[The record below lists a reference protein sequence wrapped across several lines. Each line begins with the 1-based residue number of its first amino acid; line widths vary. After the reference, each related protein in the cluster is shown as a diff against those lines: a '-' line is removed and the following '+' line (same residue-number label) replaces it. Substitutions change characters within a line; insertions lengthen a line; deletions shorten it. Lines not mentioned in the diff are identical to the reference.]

1 MSTIADQAITAAYVS
16 AYQSAYQRAISE
28 GHGPTVAGYAATKAA
43 DAARAE
49 REQFERGRKAA
60 P

>member
-1 MSTIADQAITAAYVS
+1 MTDAPINAYVAAYKKE
-16 AYQSAYQRAISE
+16 YDRAIAE

-43 DAARAE
+43 DAARAQ